1 MFADSGCSSII
12 EMAGMLTDYAC
23 LSRIFLVI
31 NTIGD
36 VFLALR
42 EFTTVV
48 KRFVYGEEAEVDL
61 GSASNEFGA
70 EITSLL
76 QLSPGLLDSPTTR
89 FKLFHDFSVSCGRPL
104 ATVLISSHQVCRKRM
119 KALTVLEKKIHVVT
133 IYHLERGSYLESH
146 VTKFCWKCKI
156 YDHYGF

>member
-104 ATVLISSHQVCRKRM
+104 ATVLIRC
-119 KALTVLEKKIHVVT
+119 A
-133 IYHLERGSYLESH
+133 GNA
-146 VTKFCWKCKI
+146 
-156 YDHYGF
+156 